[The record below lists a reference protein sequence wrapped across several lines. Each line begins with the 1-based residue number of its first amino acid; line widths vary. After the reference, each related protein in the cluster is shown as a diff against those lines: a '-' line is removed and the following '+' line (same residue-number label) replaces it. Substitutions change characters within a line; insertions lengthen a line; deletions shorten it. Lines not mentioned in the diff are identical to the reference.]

1 MPYKSEKILIRG
13 TQYDR
18 RNKLTAEQR
27 QEIFHRYHTESVS
40 QRQLAC
46 EYGVSRRLISYI
58 VDPEKAEIA
67 KEILRQRKAKGM
79 YKPDKKQWA
88 AVIREHRRYKQQ
100 LYIQGLIQLP
110 QNMPDP
116 SIHKTRQLKKTDYAN
131 TPGTVR

>member
-13 TQYDR
+13 TRYDR

-88 AVIREHRRYKQQ
+88 AVIREHRRYQQQ

-110 QNMPDP
+110 QNMPDS

>member
-13 TQYDR
+13 TRYDR

-79 YKPDKKQWA
+79 YKPDKNNGLPLSVNIA
-88 AVIREHRRYKQQ
+88 AISNNYIYK
-100 LYIQGLIQLP
+100 
-110 QNMPDP
+110 
-116 SIHKTRQLKKTDYAN
+116 A
-131 TPGTVR
+131 